1 MAAVAGLSLVE
12 RAIVTAHAAGADE
25 FYLVCGHNCRKL
37 VAHLEDVARRR
48 SLVIHPVFNADY
60 RKGNGLSVLCAHEFL
75 AAEPRFVLLMADHV
89 FEPELLSGL
98 FREDPGPDEVVL
110 AVDRDLSNPLVELDD
125 VTLVETS
132 GGRVRAIGKGLD
144 RYDGFDTGAFVCTPA
159 VFEALEESVATGDTS
174 LSGGMRLL
182 AAADRLRARD
192 VTGHMWI
199 DVDTRGDQRRA
210 QELAPRGAA
219 QAGRRV
225 RLEAAEPAAVSWVLT
240 PGLVAVSGGASRRT
254 RHQCWRSWSAR
265 RPAPCSQSVGL
276 SRPGCWC
283 ICRASWTEAMGRSP
297 AQAAG
302 DGVRRVPRCSARPV
316 RRRA

>member
-1 MAAVAGLSLVE
+1 
-12 RAIVTAHAAGADE
+12 
-25 FYLVCGHNCRKL
+25 
-37 VAHLEDVARRR
+37 
-48 SLVIHPVFNADY
+48 
-60 RKGNGLSVLCAHEFL
+60 VLCAHEFL

-89 FEPELLSGL
+89 FELELLSGL
-98 FREDPGPDEVVL
+98 FREDPGLDEVVL

-125 VTLVETS
+125 VTLVEAS

-159 VFEALEESVATGDTS
+159 VFDAIEESVAGGDTS

-182 AAADRLRARD
+182 AAADRLRACD

-199 DVDTRGDQRRA
+199 DVDTRGDQCRARNWLHAELRKPDDGFVSRRMNRP
-210 QELAPRGAA
+210 LSLG
-219 QAGRRV
+219 V
-225 RLEAAEPAAVSWVLT
+225 VT
-240 PGLVAVSGGASRRT
+240 PGLLHVWGASRPT
-254 RHQCWRSWSAR
+254 RRQCWRSWSAR

-297 AQAAG
+297 GSSGWSRGSAG
-302 DGVRRVPRCSARPV
+302 SSMQCSTGSPTA
-316 RRRA
+316 